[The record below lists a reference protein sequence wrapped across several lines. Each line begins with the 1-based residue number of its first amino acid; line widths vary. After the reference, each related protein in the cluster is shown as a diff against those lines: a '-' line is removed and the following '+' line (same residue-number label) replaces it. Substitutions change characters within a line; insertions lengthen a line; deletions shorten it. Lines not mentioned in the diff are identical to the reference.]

1 MGSEKSLQHILLRS
15 MGTIPSL
22 SLAASNRSTRGG
34 REGGRERGEGAV
46 RKIKLKDV
54 AHTPDHRFL
63 EVSRV
68 SFLAHQIPAS
78 TLLQTINT
86 IYAASPFMS
95 TYTS

>member
-1 MGSEKSLQHILLRS
+1 MGSEESLQHILLRS

-22 SLAASNRSTRGG
+22 SQAASSRSTGGG
-34 REGGRERGEGAV
+34 RGREEGAV
-46 RKIKLKDV
+46 RKIKVKDV

-68 SFLAHQIPAS
+68 FFLAHQIPAS
-78 TLLQTINT
+78 TLLHTINT
-86 IYAASPFMS
+86 TYAASPFMS